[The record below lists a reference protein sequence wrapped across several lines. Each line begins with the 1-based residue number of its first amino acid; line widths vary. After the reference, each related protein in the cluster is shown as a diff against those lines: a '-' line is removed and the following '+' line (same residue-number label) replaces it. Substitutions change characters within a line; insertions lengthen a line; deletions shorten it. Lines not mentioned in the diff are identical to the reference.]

1 MTESSP
7 PLSRQP
13 PGCPE
18 FGDDSVLTR
27 PNRAPDKMKSVAPGL
42 YRANSDDQ
50 SGEHGIEIVWWD
62 PSRLILQVEEAMG
75 LRQNKLLQADEKKL
89 ISLRGMKMHEVWTA
103 KRAEMLAAGIAPA
116 ITIATATE
124 LALERPAQ
132 GLEFAG
138 EIAIEETR
146 RDRGRPH
153 GKKFGT
159 LVHLTML
166 RARFDADASEVGMI
180 AASAGRMIGASEEE
194 VSAAGA
200 AVVAALE
207 SPLILRARAAHT
219 VMREC
224 PLMVRLEDG
233 VMAEGIADLA
243 FAEGIKRDA
252 RWTVVD
258 FKTDLEI
265 AGRLDEYRSQIGLY
279 IHAIR
284 QSTGQPATG
293 AILWI

>member
-1 MTESSP
+1 
-7 PLSRQP
+7 
-13 PGCPE
+13 
-18 FGDDSVLTR
+18 
-27 PNRAPDKMKSVAPGL
+27 
-42 YRANSDDQ
+42 
-50 SGEHGIEIVWWD
+50 
-62 PSRLILQVEEAMG
+62 
-75 LRQNKLLQADEKKL
+75 
-89 ISLRGMKMHEVWTA
+89 MHEVWIA

-166 RARFDADASEVGMI
+166 RAGFGADASEVASI
-180 AASAGRMIGASEEE
+180 AGSAGRMIGASGEE
-194 VSAAGA
+194 VAAATA
-200 AVVAALE
+200 AVVAALA
-207 SPLILRARAAHT
+207 SPLIQRARNADT

-233 VMAEGIADLA
+233 VTLEGIADLA
-243 FAEGIKRDA
+243 FAEGTKSSA
-252 RWTVVD
+252 KWTIVD
-258 FKTDLEI
+258 FKTDIEI
-265 AGRLDEYRSQIGLY
+265 APRIDEYRAQIGLY
-279 IHAIR
+279 MHAIR
-284 QSTGQPATG
+284 QSTGRPATG